1 MIGDDDLQAE
11 VFFRDE
17 FATLVTRTRSGASD
31 DLMAIIGSSDEEA
44 LDRRVVSPHRVMLV
58 PASADLRKGDQV
70 AVPTGPHAGTY
81 RVQDARAI
89 NDGAEVKATVTKV

>member
-1 MIGDDDLQAE
+1 
-11 VFFRDE
+11 
-17 FATLVTRTRSGASD
+17 
-31 DLMAIIGSSDEEA
+31 
-44 LDRRVVSPHRVMLV
+44 MLV

-70 AVPTGPHAGTY
+70 AVPTGPHAGNY

>member
-1 MIGDDDLQAE
+1 MIGDDDLQAG
-11 VFFRDE
+11 VFFREE
-17 FATLVTRTRSGASD
+17 FATLVTRTRAGAPE
-31 DLMAIIGSSDEEA
+31 DLMVIIGSADEEA
-44 LDRRVVSPHRVMLV
+44 LDRRVVAPHRVMLA

-81 RVQDARAI
+81 RVQDVRLV